1 MQKFPLL
8 RTCFVF
14 GLLPAIGFAESP
26 FEPNPADAD
35 LGIAIEQVGVLV
47 FPPRMLYEGISSG
60 EVRAAISVDQHGNLT
75 DCLLVSYTEKTF
87 AEVSLAAIKRWKYQP
102 AEVHGRTQSAR
113 ADVIFSFRD
122 QGVFVQ
128 SLPGAAE
135 RRFVESILQG
145 RFAYQACPLRDLDRI
160 PTPVLVVSPTISGD
174 SQRHTVTVGFY
185 IDEEGKV
192 RLPSVPRAAADD
204 LFAAAAV
211 KAVEQWRFEPPL
223 RKGHPALVYAEQ
235 EFNLNPKK

>member
-1 MQKFPLL
+1 ML
-8 RTCFVF
+8 RFSLPCICFF
-14 GLLPAIGFAESP
+14 CGLLPAIGFAASP

-60 EVRAAISVDQHGNLT
+60 DVRAAISVDQDGNLT
-75 DCLLVSYTEKTF
+75 DCLLVSYTEKAF
-87 AEVSLAAIKRWKYQP
+87 AEVAMAAIKRWKYQP
-102 AEVHGRTQSAR
+102 AQVHGRTQSSR

-135 RRFVESILQG
+135 RRVIESILQG

-160 PTPVLVVSPTISGD
+160 PTPVHVVTPTISGG
-174 SQRHTVTVGFY
+174 SPKHTVTVGFY

-192 RLPSVPRAAADD
+192 RLPSVPREAADD

-223 RKGHPALVYAEQ
+223 RKGQPALVYAEQ
-235 EFNLNPKK
+235 EFKFNPKK